1 MKLKDRLQSGMSK
14 VEGPA
19 KDLLGKLSRSQ
30 RVSLA
35 ILAGAVV
42 LIFVMVIVFTPT
54 ESDARGTLPDDDAGI
69 MRQGLETK
77 GIPFTEEG
85 GLLVVARSDM
95 DKARAVAIESGLYST
110 DKGYFKWLY
119 DDTSWNETS
128 GHRAEKI
135 LDTLRRRTEDAILE
149 IDGVHAV
156 TLNVQLQKGSVF
168 VNGKRPSTASVK
180 LDTGRKKIDLQ
191 RADGIRRF
199 VAFSFGI
206 KEEDVMVVDSLG
218 PVDLEGA
225 GGMGYLDDT
234 KQAKEKALVGKLQS
248 HLATFF
254 TPRDFIVT
262 ADMRLNTER
271 KETQARAIDLDKSG
285 SLKARTVN
293 TRQEATSGALAPGV
307 KPNVVSGTADPSQVG
322 TRTVSTHDEVDYDNE
337 FGYSESRIQQGPGA
351 VEKVALLVTVSRVA
365 IEDIIRLNRGEPE
378 YTPTQDD
385 IDAEVERLEEFVRG
399 ATADTDE
406 IEAKVYAVRFTA
418 DPAVATE
425 DSLAL
430 SGFIELHGRELI
442 LAGLAIFGC
451 FLLYRIAVRSV
462 PEMEALPDP
471 VSDLQRFLEEKEE
484 RDRRLA
490 EELAAQ
496 KELEKETVNWEASDE
511 DREALDLLKA
521 VTDFASDRP
530 ELATT
535 VVRNWLSE
543 LNPGQKKDGFK
554 SESKEAPSEASKS
567 GAPNGSR

>member
-42 LIFVMVIVFTPT
+42 LIFVMVIVFTPK
-54 ESDARGTLPDDDAGI
+54 ESDLTVSLPKDEHGVMQKGLDD
-69 MRQGLETK
+69 K
-77 GIPFTEEG
+77 GIPYSDESG
-85 GLLVVARSDM
+85 RLVVARKDI
-95 DKARAVAIESGLYST
+95 DQATAVAIESGLFDT

-135 LDTLRRRTEDAILE
+135 LDTLRRRTEDAILAIE
-149 IDGVHAV
+149 GVNSV

-168 VNGKRPSTASVK
+168 VNGKRPSTAAVQ
-180 LDTGRKKIDLQ
+180 LDTGRKRLDLQ

-206 KEEDVMVVDSLG
+206 KEQFVSIQDSLG
-218 PVDLEGA
+218 PIDLEGSA
-225 GGMGYLDDT
+225 GMGYLDDT

-262 ADMRLNTER
+262 ADMKLNTER
-271 KETQARAIDLDKSG
+271 KETRNRAIDVDNSG

-322 TRTVSTHDEVDYDNE
+322 TRTVSTHDEIDYDNE
-337 FGYSESRIQQGPGA
+337 FGYSDSRVEQGPGT

-365 IEDIIRLNRGEPE
+365 IEDIIRQNRGEPE
-378 YTPTQDD
+378 YAPTQDD
-385 IDAEVERLEEFVRG
+385 IDAEVERLEDFVRG
-399 ATADTDE
+399 ATADAKE
-406 IEAKVYAVRFTA
+406 IDAKVFAVRFTA

-471 VSDLQRFLEEKEE
+471 VSDLQQFLEEKEV
-484 RDRRLA
+484 RDRQLA

-521 VTDFASDRP
+521 VTEFAADRP

-543 LNPGQKKDGFK
+543 LNSGPKKDH
-554 SESKEAPSEASKS
+554 SSEAQKS
-567 GAPNGSR
+567 GEPN